1 MHLKILSTKNFCH
14 WTIPW
19 NCTIKHLLMA
29 HGSIVAP
36 KKMGDGMIE
45 AYSYIR
51 NMPIQDVYNVFDGVS
66 QGEKDSRYQDSKSQK
81 ERIEQ
86 GR

>member
-1 MHLKILSTKNFCH
+1 MSLDNKIMELHNKAFEYF
-14 WTIPW
+14 
-19 NCTIKHLLMA
+19 MA

-86 GR
+86 EVVEYIMQM